1 MKAILNLLR
10 GILLPV
16 LAAALLILLPV
27 LDAARAATA
36 QCGGIVD
43 VLAQL
48 DAKYGERQLF
58 VGQSAQDTAVV
69 ITAHPDG
76 SSWTTVVADSGGRA
90 CIGTSGSTGTGRAG
104 GTPGPPGP
112 AGEEG

>member
-90 CIGTSGSTGTGRAG
+90 CIGTSGSTGRAG